1 MSGRNGSDLP
11 GDVSPPTDYPTIRFL
26 LRHGQSLALA
36 AGAAIAISGVA
47 ASINGMGWA
56 WALVG
61 LLLGPF
67 AYLMLRSY
75 AELIKVISETLLPR

>member
-1 MSGRNGSDLP
+1 MSRRDGGNLP
-11 GDVSPPTDYPTIRFL
+11 GDVPPPTDYPMIRFL
-26 LRHGQSLALA
+26 LLHGQSQALA
-36 AGAAIAISGVA
+36 AGAAIAISGFA

-56 WALVG
+56 WALLG

-75 AELIKVISETLLPR
+75 AELIKVIAETLLPR

>member
-11 GDVSPPTDYPTIRFL
+11 GDVPPPPDYPTIRFL
-26 LRHGQSLALA
+26 LRHGQSLGLT
-36 AGAAIAISGVA
+36 AGVAIALCGFA

-56 WALVG
+56 WALLG

-75 AELIKVISETLLPR
+75 AELIKVIAETLLPR